1 MKKSLSTILI
11 FFYLMSSIGYATMQR
26 YCTIMQADVDMS
38 ENECCCSYESS
49 ESAESCQAPA
59 ENESHDL
66 CCGPEAYQDQSS
78 IPIEPETELAAA
90 HSNCCKTHNEYNQLD
105 DSTLSKVVDYSHA
118 KIVLDETIIVDS
130 RDYLLG
136 NIEIKLFLDPS
147 LRLNLPLLI

>member
-1 MKKSLSTILI
+1 
-11 FFYLMSSIGYATMQR
+11 MSSMGYASAQR
-26 YCTIMQADVDMS
+26 YCTLMQADVNMS
-38 ENECCCSYESS
+38 ENECFCSYEAS

-59 ENESHDL
+59 ENENLDL
-66 CCGPEAYQDQSS
+66 CCGPEADQDQSS
-78 IPIEPETELAAA
+78 TSIEPETELAAA

-118 KIVLDETIIVDS
+118 KLVFEDTIILDS

-136 NIEIKLFLDPS
+136 NIEIKLFSDLS